1 MVLMGSERFDLRQ
14 PGHDLRYSKRA
25 ARDGRIAELI
35 ATDAVS
41 NVVCLPCCA
50 G

>member
-1 MVLMGSERFDLRQ
+1 MILVGSERLGQRQ
-14 PGHDLRYSKRA
+14 PGHDLRYSKRT

-35 ATDAVS
+35 ASDAVS
-41 NVVCLPCCA
+41 NLVCLPCRA